1 MRNLMMNDFD
11 LQWKVLAES
20 GHSSGKLRVYPDH
33 ALDLFVDYSLAGNR
47 EMIIEAKGVPYL
59 STDLPFFENLEVT
72 FKEIQGAACL
82 GLTLIDQSLAKSFS
96 VMCFDIAERSKN
108 AKAISDAFAIVL
120 ECLTD
125 WSDLFKRRGKFGL
138 SRNEVLG
145 LWGELFTLEKILQSK
160 VSPDEIVVQGWRGP
174 NGDQRDIGFNKT
186 RVEIKSQLST
196 KAISLRITSLDQLD
210 DGGDNLNVAL
220 NRISP
225 SDSGYSLVDLVA
237 RIFKLLETN
246 RLASMEFERKL
257 MLAEF
262 NDELDLCKELFS
274 LDEQLIYEITDNFPK
289 LTLATVPIGIKAAQY
304 EITGAA
310 ILNYQINWEI
320 LIRKLNEHS

>member
-1 MRNLMMNDFD
+1 MMNDFD

-33 ALDLFVDYSLAGNR
+33 ALDFFVDYSLAGNR
-47 EMIIEAKGVPYL
+47 ELIIEAKGVQYIL
-59 STDLPFFENLEVT
+59 IDLPFFENLEVA
-72 FKEIQGAACL
+72 FKEIPGGVRL
-82 GLTLIDQSLAKSFS
+82 GITLIDQSLSKSFS

-108 AKAISDAFAIVL
+108 IKVMGDAFAIAL
-120 ECLTD
+120 ECLSD

-138 SRNEVLG
+138 SRNEVMG
-145 LWGELFTLEKILQSK
+145 LWGELYTLEKILQSK

-186 RVEIKSQLST
+186 RIEIKSQLST

-210 DGGDNLNVAL
+210 DGDDNLNIAL

-225 SDSGYSLVDLVA
+225 SDAGDSLVDLVA
-237 RIFKLLETN
+237 RIFQLLESN
-246 RLASMEFERKL
+246 RLASLEFERKL

-262 NDELDLCKELFS
+262 DAELEVCRELFN
-274 LDEQLIYEITDNFPK
+274 LDEQLIYGVGENFPR

-304 EITGAA
+304 EISGAA
-310 ILNYQINWEI
+310 IIDYQINWET
-320 LIRKLNEHS
+320 LLGKLNDHS

>member
-1 MRNLMMNDFD
+1 MRSLMMNDFD
-11 LQWKVLAES
+11 MQWKILSES

-33 ALDLFVDYSLAGNR
+33 PLDLFVDYSLTGNR
-47 EMIIEAKGVPYL
+47 EVIIEAKGVPSL
-59 STDLPFFENLEVT
+59 SIELPYFENLDVT
-72 FKEIQGAACL
+72 LKDIPGAARL
-82 GLTLIDQSLAKSFS
+82 GLTLMDQNLAKSFS
-96 VMCFDIAERSKN
+96 VMCFDIAERSKSVKN
-108 AKAISDAFAIVL
+108 NNEAFAIIL

-125 WSDLFKRRGKFGL
+125 WSNLLKRRGKFGL
-138 SRNEVLG
+138 SRNEAMG

-160 VSPDEIVVQGWRGP
+160 VSPEEIIVQGWRGP
-174 NGDQRDIGFNKT
+174 NGDQRDIGFNNT

-210 DGGDNLNVAL
+210 DEGNSLNVVL

-225 SDSGYSLVDLVA
+225 SESGYSLADLVS
-237 RIFKLLETN
+237 RIFYKLETN
-246 RLASMEFERKL
+246 RLGSLEFERKL

-262 NDELDLCKELFS
+262 NSELEVCKELFN
-274 LDEQLIYEITDNFPK
+274 LDEQLIYEVINDFPK

-310 ILNYQINWEI
+310 ISSYQINWEA
-320 LIRKLNEHS
+320 LLGKLNDHS